1 MDCQPKWR
9 ILVDSARRLLWP
21 PVCVLCG
28 GRGREPAMDLCLG
41 CETDLA
47 RLGAA
52 CPRCAQ
58 PFAPGAP
65 ALTCGRCLQRPPHF
79 QRTYCAYLYVEPL
92 ASLIRAFKYRGDTAA
107 GRVLGMLLSERLRER
122 AGPLPDAI
130 VPVPLGR
137 QRFRTRGFNQ
147 AIELGV
153 VIEKRLGIRM
163 RADLVERVRDT
174 AEQAGLGPRQRRR
187 NVRRAFR
194 MLKRIPGK
202 HLVVLDDVMTTG
214 STVNEVARV
223 LRAAG
228 AEIVEVWA
236 VARAGVKDAA
246 SAAAIEI
253 VERDAHEDAHS
264 KIVAV

>member
-9 ILVDSARRLLWP
+9 ILVDSGQRLLWP

-28 GRGREPAMDLCLG
+28 GRGRDPAIDLCLG
-41 CETDLA
+41 CELDLLQ
-47 RLGAA
+47 LGAA

-58 PFAPGAP
+58 PLAPGAP
-65 ALTCGRCLQRPPHF
+65 ALTCGRCLQRPPQF
-79 QRTYCAYLYVEPL
+79 QRTYCAYLYAEPL
-92 ASLIRAFKYRGDTAA
+92 ASLVRAFKYRGDTVA
-107 GRVLGMLLSERLRER
+107 GRVLGMLLGERLRER
-122 AGPLPDAI
+122 TEPLPDAI
-130 VPVPLGR
+130 VPVPLGP

-147 AIELGV
+147 AMEIGLE
-153 VIEKRLGIRM
+153 IEKRLGIRM

-174 AEQAGLGPRQRRR
+174 SEQAGLPPRQRRL

-194 MLKRIPGK
+194 MLKGAPAR

-223 LRAAG
+223 LRTAG

-236 VARAGVKDAA
+236 VARAGV
-246 SAAAIEI
+246 
-253 VERDAHEDAHS
+253 RDGQPPR
-264 KIVAV
+264 